1 MKNLLPP
8 YSRRVSDGH
17 LRLGLAL
24 EFHPD
29 VEQRKHAKTHI
40 EQAANVLRRRLVQL
54 ERVRSHEDKKPSDE
68 SANDHLWDLDED
80 QLRREKKDIE
90 EMLKDLE
97 LKVCQLTY

>member
-54 ERVRSHEDKKPSDE
+54 ERVRSREDKKPSDE

-97 LKVCQLTY
+97 LKVCQLFY

>member
-1 MKNLLPP
+1 M
-8 YSRRVSDGH
+8 
-17 LRLGLAL
+17 

-29 VEQRKHAKTHI
+29 VEQRKRAQGHI

-54 ERVRSHEDKKPSDE
+54 ERVRSHEEKKPSDE
-68 SANDHLWDLDED
+68 SATDQLWDFDED

-97 LKVCQLTY
+97 VKVCRLLY

>member
-54 ERVRSHEDKKPSDE
+54 ERVLSHEDKKPSDE

-97 LKVCQLTY
+97 LKVCQSFY